1 LFGGFLYA
9 LPVSGGG
16 SPADDLTQIAVSLYV
31 ADDQLEALGAKTETE
46 AVILSLESVL
56 RQKKLKEFAALP
68 DKLRLSITG
77 KDLERMRHE

>member
-1 LFGGFLYA
+1 MYSYSIFIHIPMKTLRRKQFI
-9 LPVSGGG
+9 LPQEKLNEVRR
-16 SPADDLTQIAVSLYV
+16 
-31 ADDQLEALGAKTETE
+31 ALGAKTETE

-68 DKLRLSITG
+68 DKLRLSITQ